1 MKPLTPTDVA
11 TSGSSPASSAG
22 SANKAGVGPFVAPQQ
37 VHHQSLWLWVLCLT
51 GVDYFSTLG
60 YQPTIAFEHTGT
72 LTPLATGLLVLVTLL
87 GALPIYCYVAK
98 KSFDGQGSIAMLE
111 RLMSGW
117 GGKLVVL
124 ALLGF
129 AATDF
134 VITMTLSAADAA
146 VHLVENSMW
155 KRMPDFMQSEVMV
168 TNILLGALGVVFLK
182 GFREVI
188 GLAVVL
194 VAIYLTLNVIVIGSG
209 LWYLAAHP
217 VEIQSWA
224 EHLAAGDWHID
235 HDLPVSGH
243 GWVSIALLCILFF
256 PKLAL
261 GLSGFET
268 GVAVMPLIK
277 GDPTDTPSHPTG
289 RIRNTIKLLITAAV
303 IMSVLLIGSAFV
315 TSTLIPPI
323 DMHMGKK
330 IDGVVVGGQ
339 AYERALAYLA
349 HGQSPFPINS
359 LFGDLFGTIYDLST
373 VSILWFAGASAM
385 SGLLNLVPRY
395 LPRYGMAPRWAEASG
410 PLVIV
415 LTLINWL
422 VTWLFEASVKAQ
434 GGAYATGV
442 MVLMT
447 SAAIAVII
455 DKWNLR
461 SGHWIRRMPWHYVL
475 IAILFMYTTAMI
487 IMHVEY
493 NVEAKENYPRGI
505 TIAACFI
512 AIIVTLSIISR
523 TVRSTE
529 LRFAGFEFATP
540 ESRFL
545 WDSMRHIE
553 FPVLVPH
560 RPYGHGLLEKE
571 ATIRWRHRLPPET
584 PIVFIE
590 AQLGDASDFVQ
601 KPVMEV
607 LEQDG
612 RFILRVEKCASVSHV
627 IAVIA
632 LELSKVGNPPEV
644 HFGWSDESPLR
655 TNLDFLLFGEGNIP
669 WMVRELVKDAEP
681 DSSRQPRVVIG

>member
-1 MKPLTPTDVA
+1 MNSPVSSDVA
-11 TSGSSPASSAG
+11 TLGPSSETIGKSPPLSAD
-22 SANKAGVGPFVAPQQ
+22 GPYVTPNQ

-60 YQPTIAFEHTGT
+60 YQPTIAFEHTGV

-87 GALPIYCYVAK
+87 GALPIYSYVAK

-146 VHLVENSMW
+146 VHLIENPMW
-155 KRMPDFMQSEVMV
+155 QAMPHALHSPVLV
-168 TNILLGALGVVFLK
+168 TNLLLGALGAVFLK

-188 GLAVVL
+188 GIAVVL
-194 VAIYLTLNVIVIGSG
+194 VALYLTLNAIVIGSG
-209 LWYLAAHP
+209 LWYLGAHP
-217 VEIQSWA
+217 A
-224 EHLAAGDWHID
+224 ELQTWWERLTTGDWKID
-235 HDLPVSGH
+235 HSLPVSGH
-243 GWVSIALLCILFF
+243 GWVSIALLCVLFF

-277 GDPTDTPSHPTG
+277 GDPGDQPANPLG
-289 RIRNTIKLLITAAV
+289 RIRNARKLLATAAI
-303 IMSVLLIGSAFV
+303 IMSFLLMGSAFV
-315 TSTLIPPI
+315 TSTLIPAA
-323 DMHMGKK
+323 DMHPAV
-330 IDGVVVGGQ
+330 DGAGGR

-349 HGQSPFPINS
+349 HGQSPLPINP
-359 LFGDLFGTIYDLST
+359 LFGELFGTIYDIST

-395 LPRYGMAPRWAEASG
+395 LPRYGMAPRWAEASV
-410 PLVIV
+410 PLVIL

-422 VTWLFEASVKAQ
+422 VTWLFSASVKAQ

-455 DKWNLR
+455 DKWNQR
-461 SGHWIRRMPWHYVL
+461 SGPWLARMPWHFVL
-475 IAILFMYTTAMI
+475 IAMLFLYTTTMI
-487 IMHVEY
+487 VRHVEY
-493 NVEAKENYPRGI
+493 NAATGHNYPRGI
-505 TIAACFI
+505 TIAGCFI
-512 AIIVTLSIISR
+512 ATIITLSIISR
-523 TVRSTE
+523 TIRSTE
-529 LRFAGFEFATP
+529 LRFAGFDFANP

-545 WDSMRHIE
+545 WDSMKHIE

-560 RPYGHGLLEKE
+560 RPGGHGLLEKE
-571 ATIRWRHRLPPET
+571 VTIRWRHRLPPET

-590 AQLGDASDFVQ
+590 AELGDASDFLQ
-601 KPVMEV
+601 KPVMEI
-607 LEQDG
+607 LEHEG
-612 RFILRVEKCASVSHV
+612 RFVLRVQRCASVSHV
-627 IAVIA
+627 IAIIA
-632 LELSKVGNPPEV
+632 LELSKVGSPPEV

-655 TNLDFLLFGEGNIP
+655 TNLDFLLFGQGNVP
-669 WMVRELVKDAEP
+669 WMVRELVKAGQP
-681 DSSRQPRVVIG
+681 DPSRQPRVVIG

>member
-1 MKPLTPTDVA
+1 MLTRERGPVA
-11 TSGSSPASSAG
+11 DRRSGLILMIRFRVRCLTSMSLTTEPSSRSSEHAPQASIPEAPSPG
-22 SANKAGVGPFVAPQQ
+22 GQFVAPEQ
-37 VHHQSLWLWVLCLT
+37 VHHQSFWLWVLCLT

-60 YQPTIAFEHTGT
+60 YQPSIAFEHTGA

-117 GGKLVVL
+117 GGKLLVL

-146 VHLVENSMW
+146 VHLVENPMW
-155 KRMPDFMQSEVMV
+155 RKTPEFFHSPLVV
-168 TNILLGALGVVFLK
+168 TNLLLGALGAMFLR

-188 GLAVVL
+188 GLAVML
-194 VAIYLTLNVIVIGSG
+194 VAVYLTLNAIVIGSG
-209 LWYLAAHP
+209 LAYLGTHP
-217 VEIQSWA
+217 
-224 EHLAAGDWHID
+224 EHLENWWTHLAQGDWHIN
-235 HDLPVSGH
+235 HALPVSGTS
-243 GWVSIALLCILFF
+243 WLSIGLLCVLFF

-277 GDPTDTPSHPTG
+277 GDPSDTLHNPAG
-289 RIRNTIKLLITAAV
+289 RIRNTRKLLAAAAL
-303 IMSVLLIGSAFV
+303 IMSVLLMGSAFV
-315 TSTLIPPI
+315 TSTLIPPV
-323 DMHMGKK
+323 DMHAA
-330 IDGVVVGGQ
+330 IDGQGGK

-349 HGQSPFPINS
+349 HGQSPFPINP
-359 LFGDLFGTIYDLST
+359 LFGEVFGTIYDLST

-395 LPRYGMAPRWAEASG
+395 LPRYGMAPRWAEATG

-422 VTWLFEASVKAQ
+422 VTWLFRSEREGPGGRLRHGRHGADDQRGGRGDYRQMEPADGSVVPPAVLALPADRSPVSVHDDHDHHACRVQ
-434 GGAYATGV
+434 PGDEGV
-442 MVLMT
+442 L
-447 SAAIAVII
+447 
-455 DKWNLR
+455 
-461 SGHWIRRMPWHYVL
+461 
-475 IAILFMYTTAMI
+475 
-487 IMHVEY
+487 
-493 NVEAKENYPRGI
+493 PRGI
-505 TIAACFI
+505 TIAGVFI
-512 AIIVTLSIISR
+512 ATIITLSIISR

-529 LRFAGFEFATP
+529 LRFAGFDFANP

-560 RPYGHGLLEKE
+560 RPGGHGLLEKE
-571 ATIRWRHRLPPET
+571 ATIRWRHRLPPDT

-590 AQLGDASDFVQ
+590 AELGDASEFVQ
-601 KPVMEV
+601 KP
-607 LEQDG
+607 
-612 RFILRVEKCASVSHV
+612 
-627 IAVIA
+627 
-632 LELSKVGNPPEV
+632 
-644 HFGWSDESPLR
+644 
-655 TNLDFLLFGEGNIP
+655 
-669 WMVRELVKDAEP
+669 
-681 DSSRQPRVVIG
+681 

>member
-1 MKPLTPTDVA
+1 MTPPVSSDVA
-11 TSGSSPASSAG
+11 TLGPSSKTPSGPSNVSAD
-22 SANKAGVGPFVAPQQ
+22 GPYVTPQQ
-37 VHHQSLWLWVLCLT
+37 VHHQSFWLWVLCLT

-60 YQPTIAFEHTGT
+60 YQPSIAFEHTGL

-87 GALPIYCYVAK
+87 GALPIYSYVAK

-146 VHLVENSMW
+146 VHLVENPMW
-155 KRMPDFMQSEVMV
+155 QRMPEMFHSPILV
-168 TNILLGALGVVFLK
+168 TNLLLGALGAVFLK

-194 VAIYLTLNVIVIGSG
+194 VAIYLVLNAIVIGSG
-209 LWYLAAHP
+209 LAYLGNHP
-217 VEIQSWA
+217 GEIEVWWSR
-224 EHLAAGDWHID
+224 LTTGDWSIK
-235 HDLPVSGH
+235 HDLPVTGH
-243 GWVSIALLCILFF
+243 SWVSISLLCVLFF

-277 GDPTDTPSHPTG
+277 GSSTDTPTNPAG
-289 RIRNTIKLLITAAV
+289 RIRNTRKMLATAAL
-303 IMSVLLIGSAFV
+303 IMSVLLIGSALV
-315 TSTLIPPI
+315 TSTLIPAV
-323 DMHMGKK
+323 DMHPPVHG
-330 IDGVVVGGQ
+330 VGGK

-349 HGQSPFPINS
+349 HGSSPHLINP
-359 LFGDLFGTIYDLST
+359 LFGDWFGTIYDIST

-410 PLVIV
+410 PLVIL

-455 DKWNLR
+455 DKWNHR
-461 SGHWIRRMPWHYVL
+461 SGHWLVRMPWHFVL
-475 IAILFMYTTAMI
+475 IAILFLYTTTMI
-487 IMHVEY
+487 VRHVEP
-493 NVEAKENYPRGI
+493 NLVTGENFPRGI
-505 TIAACFI
+505 TIAGFFI
-512 AIIVTLSIISR
+512 TIIITLSIISR
-523 TVRSTE
+523 TIRSTE
-529 LRFAGFEFATP
+529 LRFAGFDFKNP

-545 WDSMRHIE
+545 WDSMKHIE

-560 RPYGHGLLEKE
+560 RPGGHGLLEKE

-590 AQLGDASDFVQ
+590 AELGDASDFLQ
-601 KPVMEV
+601 KPVMEI

-612 RFILRVEKCASVSHV
+612 RFILRVQHCASVSHV

-632 LELSKVGNPPEV
+632 LELSKVGSPPEV

-655 TNLDFLLFGEGNIP
+655 TNLDFLLFGQGNVP
-669 WMVRELVKDAEP
+669 WMVRELVKDGQP
-681 DSSRQPRVVIG
+681 DASRQPRVVIG

>member
-1 MKPLTPTDVA
+1 MTTPVSSDVA
-11 TSGSSPASSAG
+11 TLGPAAPKPGKASHSSAD
-22 SANKAGVGPFVAPQQ
+22 GPFVTSTQ

-60 YQPTIAFEHTGT
+60 YQPTIAFEHTGA

-87 GALPIYCYVAK
+87 GALPIYSYVAK

-117 GGKLVVL
+117 GGKMVVL

-146 VHLVENSMW
+146 VHLVENPMW
-155 KRMPDFMQSEVMV
+155 EHMPQALHSPVLV
-168 TNILLGALGVVFLK
+168 TNLLLGALGAVFLK

-194 VAIYLTLNVIVIGSG
+194 VAIYLVLNAIVIGSG
-209 LWYLAAHP
+209 LWYLGAHP
-217 VEIQSWA
+217 
-224 EHLAAGDWHID
+224 EHLQDWWTRLTTGDWHIN
-235 HDLPVSGH
+235 HELPVSGH
-243 GWVSIALLCILFF
+243 SWVSIALLCVLFF

-277 GDPTDTPSHPTG
+277 GDPTDTPANPVG
-289 RIRNTIKLLITAAV
+289 RIRNARKLLATAAI
-303 IMSVLLIGSAFV
+303 IMSVLLMGSAFV
-315 TSTLIPPI
+315 TSTLIPPT
-323 DMHMGKK
+323 DMHAA
-330 IDGVVVGGQ
+330 VGGVGGK

-349 HGQSPFPINS
+349 HGQSPHVINP
-359 LFGDLFGTIYDLST
+359 LFGELFGTIYDIST

-395 LPRYGMAPRWAEASG
+395 LPRYGMAPRWAEASV
-410 PLVIV
+410 PLVIL

-447 SAAIAVII
+447 SAAVAVII
-455 DKWNLR
+455 DKWNQR
-461 SGHWIRRMPWHYVL
+461 SGHWLVRMPWHFVL
-475 IAILFMYTTAMI
+475 IAILFLYTTTMI
-487 IMHVEY
+487 VRHVEVIPHSNPVDY
-493 NVEAKENYPRGI
+493 FPRGI
-505 TIAACFI
+505 TIAAFFI
-512 AIIVTLSIISR
+512 GIIITLSIISR
-523 TVRSTE
+523 TIRSTE
-529 LRFAGFEFATP
+529 LRFAGFDFANP

-545 WDSMRHIE
+545 WDSMKHIE

-560 RPYGHGLLEKE
+560 RPGGHGLLEKE

-590 AQLGDASDFVQ
+590 AELGDASDFLQ
-601 KPVMEV
+601 KPVMEIV
-607 LEQDG
+607 EQDG
-612 RFILRVEKCASVSHV
+612 RFILRVKHCASVSHV

-655 TNLDFLLFGEGNIP
+655 TNLDFLLFGQGNVP
-669 WMVRELVKDAEP
+669 WMVRELVKDGQP
-681 DSSRQPRVVIG
+681 DPDRQPRVVIG